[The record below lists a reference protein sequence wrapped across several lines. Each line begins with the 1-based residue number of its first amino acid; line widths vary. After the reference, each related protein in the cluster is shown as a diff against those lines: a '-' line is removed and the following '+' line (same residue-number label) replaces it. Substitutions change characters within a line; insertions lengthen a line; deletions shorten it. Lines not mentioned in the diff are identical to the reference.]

1 MCHGRAAGCLYD
13 DLRLWI
19 EDRFQTPTLSLD
31 QIKRLVRNQSRIIPE
46 AFDMCPNTCIAY
58 TGSRSDLQECPKC
71 HLPRYRQKTMRSGRT
86 KDVSQQQFFLVPFE
100 TPLQA
105 RWATPQG
112 SSASKHRARRTK
124 ALLTKYPL
132 PGMVP
137 DEFDDIYCGSDY
149 LKLVHEKKILPSDT
163 LLAFSLDG
171 AQVFNN
177 KKPS

>member
-1 MCHGRAAGCLYD
+1 
-13 DLRLWI
+13 
-19 EDRFQTPTLSLD
+19 PTLSLD

-58 TGSRSDLQECPKC
+58 TGSRCDLRECPKC

-86 KDVSQQQFFLVPFE
+86 KD
-100 TPLQA
+100 A

-112 SSASKHRARRTK
+112 SSALKHRARRTK
-124 ALLTKYPL
+124 ALLTKCPL

-137 DEFDDIYCGSDY
+137 DQFDDIYCGSDY
-149 LKLVHEKKILPSDT
+149 LKLVHEKEILPSDT
-163 LLAFSLDG
+163 LLAFLLDS

-177 KKPS
+177 KKPSDAIFIIMINYNLPPEIRYKQQYVIP